1 MSALED
7 IRHKLSYMKDR
18 RCHEDFYKLAD
29 NLIETDS
36 YDMLPVLL
44 NIINK
49 YDSVTRY
56 KAGLEAKLENFGRKY
71 ERLAN
76 GYTYTTGGGKK

>member
-1 MSALED
+1 MMGTLED
-7 IRHKLSYMKDR
+7 IRAKLSTMKDR
-18 RCHEDFYKLAD
+18 KCHEDFYQLAD

-36 YDMLPVLL
+36 LEMLPVLL

-56 KAGLEAKLENFGRKY
+56 KTGLEAKLENFGRKY
-71 ERLAN
+71 DRLAN
-76 GYTYTTGGGKK
+76 GYTYTTGEKR

>member
-1 MSALED
+1 MSALND
-7 IRHKLSYMKDR
+7 IRHKLSHMKDR
-18 RCHEDFYKLAD
+18 RCHEDFYRLAD

-49 YDSVTRY
+49 YDSLSRY
-56 KAGLEAKLENFGRKY
+56 KTGLEAKLENMGRK
-71 ERLAN
+71 LDHVN
-76 GYTYTTGGGKK
+76 NIFGGNR